1 MTGQMCIIYWAWNPS
16 MEDLLQSLSYQKEPD
31 GDRSSAVQPYAKE
44 SSKLMLETLKQG
56 PKTEEDGKE
65 DFLPTTTEIY

>member
-1 MTGQMCIIYWAWNPS
+1 
-16 MEDLLQSLSYQKEPD
+16 MEVLLCN
-31 GDRSSAVQPYAKE
+31 
-44 SSKLMLETLKQG
+44 LKQG